1 MIIPLQLKENIS
13 CSLLLQS
20 KRFYGRKGGSKI
32 NEFAF
37 RPPSK
42 KQIKKRARLMET
54 LSAKRDPHKEKL
66 KSHQIRRIVADP
78 GLKDKIREL
87 DRT

>member
-1 MIIPLQLKENIS
+1 MILQT
-13 CSLLLQS
+13 
-20 KRFYGRKGGSKI
+20 KRFYGRKSGSKAG
-32 NEFAF
+32 EFAY

-54 LSAKRDPHKEKL
+54 LSAKRDPRKEKL
-66 KSHQIRRIVADP
+66 KSQQLKRMVADP